1 MKYML
6 LYVNVDFI
14 SAVLQTG
21 GVQARPRPGLELR
34 LRRERERDCP
44 SVPWAILVSVWSDG
58 AEVLAGWLDT

>member
-34 LRRERERDCP
+34 LRRERGT
-44 SVPWAILVSVWSDG
+44 VPVSHG
-58 AEVLAGWLDT
+58 PF

>member
-21 GVQARPRPGLELR
+21 GVQARPGLGWSSDSG
-34 LRRERERDCP
+34 ERERGT
-44 SVPWAILVSVWSDG
+44 VPVSHG
-58 AEVLAGWLDT
+58 PF

>member
-1 MKYML
+1 ML

-21 GVQARPRPGLELR
+21 GVQARPGLGWSSDSGE
-34 LRRERERDCP
+34 RERERDCP

>member
-21 GVQARPRPGLELR
+21 GVQARPGLGWSSDSGE
-34 LRRERERDCP
+34 REREGQSQCP
-44 SVPWAILVSVWSDG
+44 MGHFSISLV
-58 AEVLAGWLDT
+58 